1 MPKEKVYLE
10 TSVISYLT
18 ARPSRDVVKLAKQE
32 LTRQWW
38 EKNREEYDMCVSTPV
53 RDEAGKGDKDAVR
66 RRMEAG
72 DDPIVEELRRIRWRI
87 CKKAGG
93 TPADYVRYYY
103 EMDKKSSARASQLKR
118 RSRPGQRPN
127 PAGSRRSPQQRRLP
141 ASQDNVGKLSRHE

>member
-38 EKNREEYDMCVSTPV
+38 EKNREEYDMYISTPV

-66 RRMEAG
+66 RHMEAG

-103 EMDKKSSARASQLKR
+103 EMDKKIFGESTAAEAAKPARTKAKPRRKSAKPAAKASARKPR
-118 RSRPGQRPN
+118 
-127 PAGSRRSPQQRRLP
+127 QRRK
-141 ASQDNVGKLSRHE
+141 AVTA